1 MMIHFAF
8 YSVSDTAA
16 WLRSEMLCFCYEK
29 RAFNPFLKTSLQMDP
44 VNK

>member
-16 WLRSEMLCFCYEK
+16 WLRSESPCCGYEK
-29 RAFNPFLKTSLQMDP
+29 GAFNPIFEKQMDP